1 MDQPLFLGD
10 PVTAAGYRLAGFAIV
25 TPKADALHAEFLAAL
40 ERAPLVVV
48 SAGVAVRIG
57 PTVLREAIARA
68 DPPVSVVADVMGPPR
83 SLSGQVR
90 QALGVET

>member
-10 PVTAAGYRLAGFAIV
+10 PVTAAGFRLAGFATV
-25 TPKADALHAEFLAAL
+25 TPESKDLEAEFLAAL

-48 SAGVAVRIG
+48 GGSLADRIG
-57 PTVLREAIARA
+57 PIVLREAIARA
-68 DPPVSVVADVMGPPR
+68 DPPVSIVADVTGPPR

-90 QALGVET
+90 RALGVET